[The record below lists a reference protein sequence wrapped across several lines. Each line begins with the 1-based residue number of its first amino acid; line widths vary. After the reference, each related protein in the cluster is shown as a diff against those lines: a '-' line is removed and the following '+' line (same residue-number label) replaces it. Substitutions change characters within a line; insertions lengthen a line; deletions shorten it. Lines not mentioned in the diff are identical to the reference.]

1 MSDRGPGIITIAL
14 GVAFGLII
22 ASEEG
27 VIGHHANVNL
37 ADKTPAASAQ
47 QAAPSAL
54 KAPAVPSPS
63 GMK

>member
-1 MSDRGPGIITIAL
+1 MSDNRGPGIVTIAL
-14 GVAFGLII
+14 GVCFGLIL

-27 VIGHHANVNL
+27 IGRRANVNL

-47 QAAPSAL
+47 QPAATVL
-54 KAPAVPSPS
+54 KAPAPPSPS